1 MALELLPLVL
11 HHAHVP
17 PAHKVV
23 LMGIANHQRD
33 NRAWPSV
40 ATLAMYAGVSDR
52 QVQRILRDL
61 ETEGLITVARS
72 RGMKGLNVYAL
83 NIVCPPDCDRTPN
96 HRRGVTPMSPGV
108 TPMSPR
114 GDISR
119 TLGVT
124 PMSPEPISINQY
136 RTNEPELRKLR
147 EAAHAQQLRD
157 EAERLRQ
164 HAQPS
169 PLCEHGLRLVRCNTC
184 CKALEERKTI

>member
-23 LMGIANHQRD
+23 LFGIANHQRD

-40 ATLAMYAGVSDR
+40 ATLAGYAGVSER

-61 ETEGLITVARS
+61 EQLNLITVQRS

-83 NIVCPPDCDRTPN
+83 NILCPPDCDRTPN
-96 HRRGVTPMSPGV
+96 HRRGVTSTSPGV

-114 GDISR
+114 GDKSR

-124 PMSPEPISINQY
+124 PMSPEPVSINQY
-136 RTNEPELRKLR
+136 RTHDLELKRMR
-147 EAAHAQQLRD
+147 ELAHAQRLRD
-157 EAERLRQ
+157 EAEYLKQ
-164 HAQPS
+164 HAEPS

-184 CKALEERKTI
+184 CKALEERETS

>member
-17 PAHKVV
+17 PAHKLV

-33 NRAWPSV
+33 NKAWPSV

-61 ETEGLITVARS
+61 EDEQLITVTRS
-72 RGMKGLNVYAL
+72 RGPKGLNVYAL
-83 NIVCPPDCDRTPN
+83 NIPCPPDCDRTPN
-96 HRRGVTPMSPGV
+96 HRRGV

-124 PMSPEPISINQY
+124 PMSPEPVSINQY
-136 RTNEPELRKLR
+136 RTPETENKRMR
-147 EAAHAQQLRD
+147 ELQHAQRLRD
-157 EAERLRQ
+157 EAERMKQ
-164 HAQPS
+164 HAQPQ
-169 PLCEHGLRLVRCNTC
+169 PVCEHGLRLVRCITC
-184 CKALEERKTI
+184 CKALDERIEA